1 MCLRKSRVTWPVS
14 TQVSRLLPDPHSRL
28 CAMNVAH
35 LDLIIN
41 QRGSEN
47 FYRVSLLFGNVYMYK
62 QGGVTY
68 SIYKLIFS
76 FSGIECPQGYL
87 GDITGGNIRTGIVSL
102 FWAQAWDNQPY
113 RELALIWEMFADCLI
128 RSSNSEL
135 LGFPGGSVVMNPPA
149 SAGDAGTQVQSLGQE
164 DPPEEEMAT
173 HSSILAWGIPWTEE
187 PGGLQSVESQKS
199 QTRLNT
205 QEHVILSFRGNQ
217 DLCRLEVI

>member
-68 SIYKLIFS
+68 SICKPIFS

-113 RELALIWEMFADCLI
+113 RELALIREMFADCLI

-149 SAGDAGTQVQSLGQE
+149 SAGDAGDTGSVSG
-164 DPPEEEMAT
+164 
-173 HSSILAWGIPWTEE
+173 SGRS
-187 PGGLQSVESQKS
+187 PGGGHGNPLQYSCLGNPMDRGAWWATVCGVTKESDTTEH
-199 QTRLNT
+199 TRACNSEL
-205 QEHVILSFRGNQ
+205 
-217 DLCRLEVI
+217 